1 MSQYKVHK
9 YFTPFT
15 SQSAITRKKKDYDRK
30 YFNRA
35 SINGVLNMSV
45 VNGLYY
51 QQLSETVNAHA
62 IGSTDTFYF
71 TIPWHG
77 SSVINQI
84 NVWNTTSTNMTV
96 DAVNILNNSAHFR
109 FNNSTLEHIVYT
121 DDTDK
126 TGKAK
131 TNYFVSYS
139 VNNDGAY
146 VNNLYGRPFLNVLVY
161 TTNAVSNPH
170 MYCQVI
176 GKKALP
182 DNIINSDSTSIE
194 KDKTYRV
201 LMVKD
206 QVGLG
211 GTDKFIYDITS
222 AVTGKGGENASRAGF
237 ASTFDYLYVG
247 SSKQL
252 DHWEF
257 NLSSVGATNASLTV
271 QYWNGTTWSSTG
283 MTILDETSCIGN
295 DSLRYSG
302 IIENKGLPAMS
313 TLWTKTRLTGTGLSL
328 PLDPVTYMK
337 NQIVAGNLP
346 PMTIVSD
353 PERYW
358 VRFKVDK
365 LVGTGIS
372 FSSILPIVERY

>member
-1 MSQYKVHK
+1 
-9 YFTPFT
+9 
-15 SQSAITRKKKDYDRK
+15 
-30 YFNRA
+30 
-35 SINGVLNMSV
+35 MSV

-51 QQLSETVNAHA
+51 QQLNQTVNAHA

-71 TIPWHG
+71 TIPWYG
-77 SSVINQI
+77 SSTVNQI
-84 NVWNTTSTNMTV
+84 NVWNTTATNMAV
-96 DAVNILNNSAHFR
+96 DAVNILNNAAHFR
-109 FNNSTLEHIVYT
+109 NSTTALEHLVYI

-139 VNNDGAY
+139 VSNDGVY
-146 VNNLYGRPFLNVLVY
+146 VSNLYGRPFLNVLVY
-161 TTNAVSNPH
+161 TSAAISNAN

-182 DNIINSDSTSIE
+182 STYLNADSTQVEI
-194 KDKTYRV
+194 DKSYRV

-211 GTDKFIYDITS
+211 GTNSFIYDITGV
-222 AVTGKGGENASRAGF
+222 VTGKGGENATRAGF
-237 ASTFDYLYVG
+237 ASTFDYVYVG
-247 SSKQL
+247 STKKL

-257 NLSSVGATNASLTV
+257 NLSSVGGTNAALTV
-271 QYWNGTTWSSTG
+271 QYWNGSTWSSTG
-283 MTILDETSCIGN
+283 MTILDETSCIGS
-295 DSLRYSG
+295 DTMRFSG
-302 IIENKGLPAMS
+302 IIENKGLGAMS
-313 TLWTKTRLTGTGLSL
+313 NLWIKTRLTGTGLSL
-328 PLDPVTYMK
+328 PLDPVTDMT
-337 NQIVAGNLP
+337 NQINAGTLP
-346 PMTIVSD
+346 PMTMISD

-372 FSSILPIVERY
+372 FSTILPIAERYL

>member
-1 MSQYKVHK
+1 
-9 YFTPFT
+9 
-15 SQSAITRKKKDYDRK
+15 
-30 YFNRA
+30 
-35 SINGVLNMSV
+35 MSV

-51 QQLSETVNAHA
+51 HQLIETVNAHA

-71 TIPWHG
+71 TIPWYA
-77 SSVINQI
+77 SSTVNQI
-84 NVWNTTSTNMTV
+84 NIWNTTATNMTV
-96 DAVNILNNSAHFR
+96 DAVNLLNNAAHFR
-109 FNNSTLEHIVYT
+109 NNPTALQHLVYT

-131 TNYFVSYS
+131 TNYFVTYS

-146 VNNLYGRPFLNVLVY
+146 VTNMYGRPFLNVLVY
-161 TTNAVSNPH
+161 TSAALTNAN
-170 MYCQVI
+170 MYCQVV
-176 GKKALP
+176 GKRALP
-182 DNIINSDSTSIE
+182 DTYLNADSQNIED
-194 KDKTYRV
+194 DKSYRV

-211 GTDKFIYDITS
+211 GTTTGIYDITGV
-222 AVTGKGGENASRAGF
+222 VTKRGGENATRAGF

-247 SSKQL
+247 STKKL

-257 NLSSVGATNASLTV
+257 NLSSVGATNAALTV

-283 MTILDETSCIGN
+283 MTILDETSCIGS
-295 DSLRYSG
+295 DTMRFSG
-302 IIENKGLPAMS
+302 IVENKGLAAMS
-313 TLWTKTRLTGTGLSL
+313 TLWKPTKLSGTGLSL
-328 PLDPVTYMK
+328 PLDPVTNQF
-337 NQIVAGNLP
+337 NQIVAG
-346 PMTIVSD
+346 TISPVTSLYD

-372 FSSILPIVERY
+372 FNSILPVVERY

>member
-1 MSQYKVHK
+1 
-9 YFTPFT
+9 
-15 SQSAITRKKKDYDRK
+15 
-30 YFNRA
+30 
-35 SINGVLNMSV
+35 MSV
-45 VNGLYY
+45 ITGLYY

-71 TIPWHG
+71 TIPWHQ
-77 SSVINQI
+77 SSTVNQI
-84 NVWNTTSTNMTV
+84 NIWNTTATNMTV
-96 DAVNILNNSAHFR
+96 DAVNLLNNAAHFR
-109 FNNSTLEHIVYT
+109 SSSTALQHIVYA

-146 VNNLYGRPFLNVLVY
+146 VSNQYGRPFLNVLVY
-161 TTNAVSNPH
+161 TSAALTNVN

-176 GKKALP
+176 GKKAFP
-182 DNIINSDSTSIE
+182 DTNVLADSTSIE
-194 KDKTYRV
+194 TDKTYRV

-211 GTDKFIYDITS
+211 GTVSGIYDITG
-222 AVTGKGGENASRAGF
+222 AVTNKGGENATRAGF
-237 ASTFDYLYVG
+237 ASTFDYVYVG
-247 SSKQL
+247 SQKKL

-257 NLSSVGATNASLTV
+257 NLSSLGATNAALTV

-283 MTILDETSCIGN
+283 MTILDETSCIGS
-295 DSLRYSG
+295 DTMRFSG
-302 IIENKGLPAMS
+302 IIENKGMAAMS
-313 TLWTKTRLTGTGLSL
+313 TLWKPTKLSGTGLSL
-328 PLDPVTYMK
+328 PLDPVTNQY
-337 NQIVAGNLP
+337 NQILAGTLP
-346 PMTIVSD
+346 PVTSLID

-372 FSSILPIVERY
+372 FKSILPIVERY